1 MAACASP
8 ESPAPVPLPVLKSSR
23 VITMTIQIKNDA
35 AKGLRGGAFG
45 RLKSLD
51 ELGLV
56 LALIVLIVLIGLPNP
71 AFFSIGS
78 IKTILR
84 ESAFVGI
91 IALGMVYLVSM
102 LEIDLSVGAIYAV
115 STTTTALLIRLGL
128 DPFIAAGIGLVVGVA
143 LGALN
148 GILAAV
154 LDTPLIILSLGTLS
168 VYFGLNLMISGGRTI
183 TGMPRQHLFFRFFGG
198 EILGLPT
205 PIWVLFLCGVIL
217 HFVFFHT
224 RFGATVRA
232 VGANRAAAEFIGI
245 KVDVVRIQTTAL
257 MGLLCAISGL
267 MTLAFFKAVDT
278 SMGEGKELQV
288 IAAVVIGGT
297 SLSGGTGSILGAF
310 LGVMIITVIDS
321 GVVFFGI
328 DSNYARFVTGCVIV
342 AAIALDRTLKRRKK
356 PAGGR

>member
-1 MAACASP
+1 MDNARKRLTS
-8 ESPAPVPLPVLKSSR
+8 
-23 VITMTIQIKNDA
+23 
-35 AKGLRGGAFG
+35 GAFG

-51 ELGLV
+51 ESGLV
-56 LALIVLIVLIGLPNP
+56 LALIVLIVLIGVPNP

-115 STTTTALLIRLGL
+115 SATTTALLITQGF
-128 DPFIAAGIGLVVGVA
+128 DPFVAAGIGLVVGIA
-143 LGALN
+143 LGTFNGVLSAL
-148 GILAAV
+148 

-168 VYFGLNLMISGGRTI
+168 VYFGLNLIISGGRTI
-183 TGMPRQHLFFRFFGG
+183 AGMPRQHLFFRFFGG
-198 EILGLPT
+198 EVLGLPT
-205 PIWVLFLCGVIL
+205 PILVMFLCGVVL
-217 HFVFFHT
+217 HLVFFHT

-232 VGANRAAAEFIGI
+232 VGANKVAAEFIGI
-245 KVDVVRIQTTAL
+245 KVNTVRIQATAL
-257 MGLLCAISGL
+257 VGLLCAISGV

-278 SMGEGKELQV
+278 SMGAGKELQV

-310 LGVMIITVIDS
+310 LGVMIIAVIDS

-342 AAIALDRTLKRRKK
+342 SAIALDRMLKRRKK
-356 PAGGR
+356 LAGG